1 MTVSSSPHRSVRST
15 RGSGYGGEDDYLYDS
30 IPVKVRS
37 TRESHRS
44 AGAERGRQAGMGP
57 GMSAGSAHSSHGGL
71 DLRRSGGAGIGLVVT
86 GDLPHTVQAVEGLV
100 DQVSFSH
107 VRCMCLYCITLGA
120 FLRSM
125 AL

>member
-15 RGSGYGGEDDYLYDS
+15 RGSGYGDEDDYLYDS

-44 AGAERGRQAGMGP
+44 AGPDERRRQSGMGP
-57 GMSAGSAHSSHGGL
+57 GMSGGSAYSSHGE
-71 DLRRSGGAGIGLVVT
+71 LRRSGGAGIGLVVT
-86 GDLPHTVQAVEGLV
+86 GDLPHTVQAVKGLV

-107 VRCMCLYCITLGA
+107 FI
-120 FLRSM
+120 
-125 AL
+125 